1 MVKIQNEG
9 YGLGVSLLHL
19 KSSCLA
25 PPLYFLLFLSKVS
38 IYMKSS
44 DETQLCWPSQSLW
57 SLIAEHV
64 PVSEL
69 PKIRA
74 ALGNSLVDMYIDL
87 YAEVRAAP
95 SRCTISL
102 FFSGV

>member
-1 MVKIQNEG
+1 MWIRFHSATFKV
-9 YGLGVSLLHL
+9 L
-19 KSSCLA
+19 CLA
-25 PPLYFLLFLSKVS
+25 PPSYPLVFLSKVS
-38 IYMKSS
+38 IYMQPP

-64 PVSEL
+64 PGSEL

-102 FFSGV
+102 FFAESS